1 MIRINKQG
9 YTTIEQYLYE
19 IEVNN
24 IDYSVQV
31 DVKLFVK
38 PPDYS
43 TYDSDLD
50 FEGCT
55 EILDI
60 KILKV
65 YSEDTNPKDSD
76 SDENGN
82 ENEVEFKLLSKELQ
96 DKFYEVLDNLV
107 INENR

>member
-1 MIRINKQG
+1 MNRNKHG
-9 YTTIEQYLYE
+9 YKTTEQHTYE
-19 IEVNN
+19 IEVNDV
-24 IDYSVQV
+24 DYSVQV
-31 DVKLFVK
+31 DVKLFIK

-43 TYDSDLD
+43 TYDSDYD
-50 FEGCT
+50 FEGYT
-55 EILDI
+55 EILDV

-82 ENEVEFKLLSKELQ
+82 ENEVEFKLLSEELQ
-96 DKFYEVLDNLV
+96 DKFYAVLDNLV

>member
-9 YTTIEQYLYE
+9 YNTIEQYLYE
-19 IEVNN
+19 IEVND

-31 DVKLFVK
+31 DVKLFIK
-38 PPDYS
+38 PPDYN

-50 FEGCT
+50 FQGYT

-65 YSEDTNPKDSD
+65 YSE
-76 SDENGN
+76 DENGN

-96 DKFYEVLDNLV
+96 DKFYAVLDNLV

>member
-38 PPDYS
+38 PPDYN

-50 FEGCT
+50 FEGYT

-60 KILKV
+60 KVLKV
-65 YSEDTNPKDSD
+65 YSE
-76 SDENGN
+76 DENGN
-82 ENEVEFKLLSKELQ
+82 ENEVEFKLLSEEVQKEINAALDVLILEEQ
-96 DKFYEVLDNLV
+96 PSDEGDEVYD
-107 INENR
+107 